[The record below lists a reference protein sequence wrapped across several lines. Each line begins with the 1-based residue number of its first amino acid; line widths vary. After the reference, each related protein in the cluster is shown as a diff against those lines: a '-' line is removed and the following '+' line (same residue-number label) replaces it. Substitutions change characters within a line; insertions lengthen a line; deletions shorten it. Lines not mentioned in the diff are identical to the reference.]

1 MGHGG
6 LCIIFTASKAEM
18 VGDWFAF
25 AYADRR
31 SRLSLDSKGLFM
43 KKSLFI
49 FLLMGCS
56 IFSIAQPAGSLDIS
70 FGNGGKVVS
79 SFSTGIEEAKA
90 VVLQEDGKIVVA
102 GFAQFAATG
111 KDYLVARYLTDG
123 ALDNTF
129 GTNGVWTM
137 DLQLGSDDVAHSMV
151 IDGTGRIILA
161 GSSDDGANKNAAMVR
176 LLSDGTLDE
185 SFGTNGIV
193 LTDFIAGNQDEVKV
207 VKQHLLTGKL
217 IVGGQSASTSNLAF
231 RIIARYSSEGV
242 LDTTFNSTGI
252 LSATTISSDLQRNM
266 MIEDLEVVA
275 NGKISAAGWR
285 KNISTSISSEFWAC
299 RVLSN
304 GTMDNTFSTDGA
316 IAYADVGGACYGYS
330 WVSNGNQDFIV
341 GGTRSYLGSNDF
353 RIITITNS
361 GTIPNTSSNYSLSAD
376 VDISYAMTTD
386 MDGKFVLVGSAG
398 SPTSRAFGTL
408 RLMSAGDLQSDNSFD
423 SNGRVTTSFNAN
435 LMNECWDVVV
445 QNDNKIVCVGY
456 SGNDIALCRYLG
468 VGVPQLDVFNLS
480 SPTNN
485 SINQSFVTIDLS
497 WTEAYGA
504 AQYEIE
510 VATDVNFT
518 NIITTGQVT
527 TLGGVLSNLL
537 PATAYWWRVRSGD
550 GANWGA
556 FIGPWKFTTVGLNA
570 FNLTTPSNN
579 ASNVSYATVNFNWTD
594 NPGVTGYQLMVDTDP
609 NFGSA
614 PLIYYPIAS
623 AQSITN
629 LLPSTTDYGKVRST
643 NDGTNYGPWVGNW
656 VFNTQAAPVGI
667 SESNALAMQVYP
679 NPCSDHFE
687 LKVST
692 ENIGQ
697 IAMIYS
703 SNGQLIKTIMLNS
716 YNTRFSTEDFASG
729 IYTVRAG
736 DEVIRIQ
743 VER

>member
-1 MGHGG
+1 MKRF
-6 LCIIFTASKAEM
+6 LFTLKIII
-18 VGDWFAF
+18 
-25 AYADRR
+25 
-31 SRLSLDSKGLFM
+31 LSQT
-43 KKSLFI
+43 I
-49 FLLMGCS
+49 W
-56 IFSIAQPAGSLDIS
+56 AQPAGSLDAS
-70 FGNGGKVVS
+70 FGEGGKVVT

-102 GFAQFAATG
+102 GFTQFASTG
-111 KDYLVARYLTDG
+111 KDFLVARYLTDG
-123 ALDNTF
+123 TLDNTF
-129 GTNGVWTM
+129 GINGLWTM

-151 IDGTGRIILA
+151 IDATGRIILA

-176 LLSDGTLDE
+176 LLSNGALDE
-185 SFGTNGIV
+185 TFGTNGIV

-207 VKQHLLTGKL
+207 IKQHLLTGKL
-217 IVGGQSASTSNLAF
+217 IVGGQSASTSNLALP
-231 RIIARYSSEGV
+231 IIARYSSEGV

-252 LSATTISSDLQRNM
+252 LSATTIASDLQRNM

-316 IAYADVGGACYGYS
+316 IAYAEVGGACYGYS
-330 WVSNGNQDFIV
+330 LILNGNQDFII

-386 MDGKFVLVGSAG
+386 VDGKYVLSGSAG

-408 RLMSAGDLQSDNSFD
+408 RLLSAGDLQADNAFD
-423 SNGRVTTSFNAN
+423 SNGRVTTSFNTN
-435 LMNECWDVVV
+435 LLNECWDVVV

-468 VGVPQLDVFNLS
+468 DGEPQLDIFNLS
-480 SPTNN
+480 SPANN

-504 AQYEIE
+504 TEYEVE

-550 GANWGA
+550 GSNWGS
-556 FIGPWKFTTVGLNA
+556 FVGPWKFTTIGLNA
-570 FNLTTPSNN
+570 FSLTTPSNN

-594 NPGVTGYQLMVDTDP
+594 NPGAIGYHLMVDTDP
-609 NFGSA
+609 NFASS
-614 PLIYYPIAS
+614 PINQYPTAS
-623 AQSITN
+623 ALAITN
-629 LLPSTTDYGKVRST
+629 LLPSTTYYWKVRAS

-667 SESNALAMQVYP
+667 SELNHEVLMLYP
-679 NPCSDHFE
+679 NPANDHVVVKVNSAQIGE
-687 LKVST
+687 TIQILDQQGRCVQSQTITTNGTHTLSIGTLASGVYMVRVGKEVST
-692 ENIGQ
+692 LLKE
-697 IAMIYS
+697 
-703 SNGQLIKTIMLNS
+703 
-716 YNTRFSTEDFASG
+716 
-729 IYTVRAG
+729 
-736 DEVIRIQ
+736 
-743 VER
+743 

>member
-1 MGHGG
+1 MKRF
-6 LCIIFTASKAEM
+6 LFTLKIII
-18 VGDWFAF
+18 
-25 AYADRR
+25 
-31 SRLSLDSKGLFM
+31 LSQT
-43 KKSLFI
+43 I
-49 FLLMGCS
+49 W
-56 IFSIAQPAGSLDIS
+56 AQPAGSLDAS
-70 FGNGGKVVS
+70 FGEGGKVVT

-102 GFAQFAATG
+102 GFTQFASTG
-111 KDYLVARYLTDG
+111 KDFLVARYLTDG
-123 ALDNTF
+123 TLDNTF
-129 GTNGVWTM
+129 GINGLWTM

-151 IDGTGRIILA
+151 IDATGRIILA

-176 LLSDGTLDE
+176 LLSNGALDE
-185 SFGTNGIV
+185 TFGTNGIV

-207 VKQHLLTGKL
+207 IKQHLLTGKL
-217 IVGGQSASTSNLAF
+217 IVGGQSASTSNLALP
-231 RIIARYSSEGV
+231 IIARYSSEGV

-252 LSATTISSDLQRNM
+252 LSATTIASDLQRNM

-316 IAYADVGGACYGYS
+316 IAYAEVGGACYGYS
-330 WVSNGNQDFIV
+330 LILNGNQDFII

-353 RIITITNS
+353 RIITITHS

-386 MDGKFVLVGSAG
+386 VDGKYVLSGSAG

-408 RLMSAGDLQSDNSFD
+408 RLLSAGDLQADNAFD
-423 SNGRVTTSFNAN
+423 SNGRVTTGFNTN
-435 LMNECWDVVV
+435 LLNECWDVVV

-468 VGVPQLDVFNLS
+468 DGEPQLDIFNLS
-480 SPTNN
+480 SPANN

-504 AQYEIE
+504 TEYEVE

-518 NIITTGQVT
+518 NVITTGQVT

-550 GANWGA
+550 GSNWGS
-556 FIGPWKFTTVGLNA
+556 FVGPWKFTTIGLNA
-570 FNLTTPSNN
+570 FSLTTPSNN

-594 NPGVTGYQLMVDTDP
+594 NPGAIGYHLMVDTDP
-609 NFGSA
+609 NFASS
-614 PLIYYPIAS
+614 PINQYPTAS
-623 AQSITN
+623 ALAITN
-629 LLPSTTDYGKVRST
+629 LLPSTTYYWKVRAS

-667 SESNALAMQVYP
+667 SELNHEVLMLYP
-679 NPCSDHFE
+679 NPANDHVVVKVNSAQIGE
-687 LKVST
+687 TIQIHDQQGRCVQSQTITTNGTQTLSIGTLASGVYMVRVGKEVST
-692 ENIGQ
+692 LLKE
-697 IAMIYS
+697 
-703 SNGQLIKTIMLNS
+703 
-716 YNTRFSTEDFASG
+716 
-729 IYTVRAG
+729 
-736 DEVIRIQ
+736 
-743 VER
+743 

>member
-1 MGHGG
+1 
-6 LCIIFTASKAEM
+6 M
-18 VGDWFAF
+18 VGDRFAF

-31 SRLSLDSKGLFM
+31 SRLSLDTKGLFM

-49 FLLMGCS
+49 FLLIGCS

-90 VVLQEDGKIVVA
+90 AILQEDGKIVVA

-111 KDYLVARYLTDG
+111 KDFLVARYLTDG
-123 ALDNTF
+123 TLDNTF

-151 IDGTGRIILA
+151 IDATGRIILA
-161 GSSDDGANKNAAMVR
+161 GSSDDGANKNAAMMR
-176 LLSDGTLDE
+176 LLSDGTLDDT
-185 SFGTNGIV
+185 FGTNGIV
-193 LTDFIAGNQDEVKV
+193 FTDFIAGNQDEVKV
-207 VKQHLLTGKL
+207 IKQHLLTGKL
-217 IVGGQSASTSNLAF
+217 IVGGQSASTSNLALP
-231 RIIARYSSEGV
+231 IIARYSSEGV

-252 LSATTISSDLQRNM
+252 LSATTMASDLSRNM

-316 IAYADVGGACYGYS
+316 IAYAEVGGACYGYS
-330 WVSNGNQDFIV
+330 LVLNGNQDFII

-386 MDGKFVLVGSAG
+386 VDGKFVLSGSAG
-398 SPTSRAFGTL
+398 SLTSRAFGTL
-408 RLMSAGDLQSDNSFD
+408 RLLSAGDLQSDNSFD
-423 SNGRVTTSFNAN
+423 SNGRVTTSFNVN

-468 VGVPQLDVFNLS
+468 DGVPQLDVFNLS
-480 SPTNN
+480 SPANN

-504 AQYEIE
+504 SQYEVE

-518 NIITTGQVT
+518 NVITTGQVT

-550 GANWGA
+550 GSNWGA
-556 FIGPWKFTTVGLNA
+556 FVGPWKFTTVGLNA

-579 ASNVSYATVNFNWTD
+579 ASNVAYATVNFNWTD
-594 NPGVTGYQLMVDTDP
+594 NSGATGYHIMVDTDP
-609 NFGSA
+609 NFAST
-614 PLIYYPIAS
+614 PINQYPTAS

-629 LLPSTTDYGKVRST
+629 LLPSTTYYWKVRAS

-667 SESNALAMQVYP
+667 SELNQEMNMLYP
-679 NPCSDHFE
+679 NPANDHVVVKGNSVQIGQMIQIFDQQGKCVQSQIITTKDKQTLSIDMLASGVYLVKVGE
-687 LKVST
+687 EVST
-692 ENIGQ
+692 LVKE
-697 IAMIYS
+697 
-703 SNGQLIKTIMLNS
+703 
-716 YNTRFSTEDFASG
+716 
-729 IYTVRAG
+729 
-736 DEVIRIQ
+736 
-743 VER
+743 

>member
-1 MGHGG
+1 MKRF
-6 LCIIFTASKAEM
+6 LFTLKIII
-18 VGDWFAF
+18 
-25 AYADRR
+25 
-31 SRLSLDSKGLFM
+31 LSQT
-43 KKSLFI
+43 I
-49 FLLMGCS
+49 W
-56 IFSIAQPAGSLDIS
+56 AQPAGSLDAS
-70 FGNGGKVVS
+70 FGEGGKVVT

-102 GFAQFAATG
+102 GFTQFASTG
-111 KDYLVARYLTDG
+111 KDFLVARYLTDG
-123 ALDNTF
+123 TLDNTF
-129 GTNGVWTM
+129 GINGLWTM

-151 IDGTGRIILA
+151 IDATGRIILA

-176 LLSDGTLDE
+176 LLSNGALDE
-185 SFGTNGIV
+185 TFGTNGIV

-207 VKQHLLTGKL
+207 IKQHLLTGKL
-217 IVGGQSASTSNLAF
+217 IVGGQSASTSNLALP
-231 RIIARYSSEGV
+231 IIARYSSEGV

-252 LSATTISSDLQRNM
+252 LSATTIASDLQRNM

-316 IAYADVGGACYGYS
+316 IAYAEVGGACYGYS
-330 WVSNGNQDFIV
+330 LILNGNQDFII

-386 MDGKFVLVGSAG
+386 VDGKYVLSGSAG
-398 SPTSRAFGTL
+398 SLTSRAFGTL
-408 RLMSAGDLQSDNSFD
+408 RLLSAGDLQADNAFD
-423 SNGRVTTSFNAN
+423 SNGRVTTSFNTN
-435 LMNECWDVVV
+435 LLNECWDVVV

-468 VGVPQLDVFNLS
+468 DGEPQLDIFNLS
-480 SPTNN
+480 SPANN

-504 AQYEIE
+504 TEYEVE

-550 GANWGA
+550 GSNWGS
-556 FIGPWKFTTVGLNA
+556 FVGPWKFTTIGLNA
-570 FNLTTPSNN
+570 FSLTTPSNN

-594 NPGVTGYQLMVDTDP
+594 NPGAIGYHLMVDTDP
-609 NFGSA
+609 NFASS
-614 PLIYYPIAS
+614 PINQYPTAS
-623 AQSITN
+623 ALAITN
-629 LLPSTTDYGKVRST
+629 LLPSTTYYWKVRAS

-667 SESNALAMQVYP
+667 SELNHEVLMLYP
-679 NPCSDHFE
+679 NPANDHVVVKVNSAQIGE
-687 LKVST
+687 TIQILDQQGRCVQSQTITTNGTHTLSIGTLASGVYLVRVGKEVST
-692 ENIGQ
+692 LLKE
-697 IAMIYS
+697 
-703 SNGQLIKTIMLNS
+703 
-716 YNTRFSTEDFASG
+716 
-729 IYTVRAG
+729 
-736 DEVIRIQ
+736 
-743 VER
+743 